1 MGYSLWLENKPDGLM
16 CKRKEPEVDLGNMLC
31 IGGSD
36 LMEFNITYNYS
47 HYYYEADGFE
57 KDGIR
62 TIYGKT
68 GKQSLP
74 LLRKLSAQI
83 LKKYFNASKNRWKQ
97 TIRQKKVAV
106 VNGEVLPVN
115 ADEFL
120 EYPKDQVEWK
130 EIDYIC
136 DEGDT
141 RDYWEATAKNA
152 FNAVQKLIEMAEEC
166 PEGVWN
172 GD

>member
-1 MGYSLWLENKPDGLM
+1 MGYSLWLKD
-16 CKRKEPEVDLGNMLC
+16 KRGDICEGKEKRYDLGNMLA
-31 IGGSD
+31 IGGTKTMS
-36 LMEFNITYNYS
+36 FNITYNYS
-47 HYYYEADGFE
+47 PYYYEADGFE
-57 KDGIR
+57 KEGIR
-62 TIYGKT
+62 IIYGKT

-106 VNGEVLPVN
+106 VNGEVLPIN
-115 ADEFL
+115 SDEFL
-120 EYPKDQVEWK
+120 EYPEDQVEWK

-141 RDYWEATAKNA
+141 GNYWKATAKNA
-152 FNAVQKLIEMAEEC
+152 FRAVQRLIEMAEEC
-166 PEGVWN
+166 PEGVWC